1 MWATKIAALIRRQHL
16 FKVWHLLEEI
26 RYYLKA
32 IHSMNLGIKYWTISD
47 TGCTTKSHS
56 SNTTVRVGTTSTSP
70 IWDQVFGR
78 RSESIWFLFFLQWS
92 SKVRMKC
99 SISSRYWH
107 KRYSFSGSFMTVT
120 YSHISKHHF
129 FFIVS
134 LWTGVK
140 TLG

>member
-1 MWATKIAALIRRQHL
+1 MWAPKIAALIRWQHL

-47 TGCTTKSHS
+47 TGCTTKSDS

-78 RSESIWFLFFLQWS
+78 RSE
-92 SKVRMKC
+92 
-99 SISSRYWH
+99 
-107 KRYSFSGSFMTVT
+107 
-120 YSHISKHHF
+120 
-129 FFIVS
+129 
-134 LWTGVK
+134 
-140 TLG
+140 